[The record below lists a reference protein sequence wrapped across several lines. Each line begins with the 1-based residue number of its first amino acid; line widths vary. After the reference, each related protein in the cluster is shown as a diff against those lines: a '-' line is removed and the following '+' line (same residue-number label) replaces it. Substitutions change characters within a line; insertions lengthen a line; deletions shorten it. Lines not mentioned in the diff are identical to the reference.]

1 MIYTHVAR
9 KGPAGVPSP
18 LDFLA
23 DLTPAAME
31 AAAAASREMQ
41 FVPIIF
47 HYEAVKQ

>member
-23 DLTPAAME
+23 ELTPEAVQ
-31 AAAAASREMQ
+31 AAAAATFVLQEGGRRE
-41 FVPIIF
+41 VCGLPG
-47 HYEAVKQ
+47 